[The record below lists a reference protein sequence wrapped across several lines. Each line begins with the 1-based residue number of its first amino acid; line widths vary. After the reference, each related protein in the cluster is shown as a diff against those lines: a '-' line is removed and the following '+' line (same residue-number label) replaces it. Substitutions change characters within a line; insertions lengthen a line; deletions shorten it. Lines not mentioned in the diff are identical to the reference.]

1 MANKT
6 DIVDPNNPN
15 GLINSV
21 FNNTPVALDDLTISV
36 ELTTEKKGRT
46 LLVSDKNIATAE
58 STDSVRINFIEGSN
72 VNGKRTLTT
81 KFTDLTTSL
90 DSNNNPETL
99 GISAIDIEF
108 NTGFAPLVT
117 IQFIDVRG
125 SSVFQNEDKMGD
137 NKYSVFFQ
145 LPYPLYN
152 LTIKGYYGQPV
163 SYCLHMTKFTSR
175 FNSQTGNFEMTTSF
189 IGYTYAMLSDLLL
202 GYLKAIPYT
211 KIGAEKYKVLKD
223 EDNTIYT
230 LDELYKKISQIDSSA
245 KGILADNDDYK
256 NLSFYVTKLEQLEVI
271 KNNLNALNSFDVN
284 SNEFAISDVS
294 LVDTATYVKNIESSV
309 EEYNNGNKLSL
320 DTTSFNKID
329 PIVTTKTE
337 LLQPPPLGNGVTDT
351 DRAILAFIDSQSS
364 IEISEDKVL
373 TIIDNRERL
382 KQIDSRKER
391 IDSEIKILKNSIAK
405 QLEINIVGKLGFN
418 PTIRTIMKSITS
430 AAEVFLQTI
439 YTVSA
444 IAEADTDRTKEL
456 DDNFQ
461 FLDIKQNAAGNTPAN
476 SSSQELTKIFYPWP
490 AYKNKNNVET
500 YLGQKNEL
508 NNPNNIT
515 EVRFIDELLKAFLE
529 SDRQTQIIESEI
541 RQNITSWIP
550 TNPLD
555 TRLFNEVFPYKRME
569 FLNTDD
575 VMLMILIRAMTFL
588 GVSNLNLT
596 DDEIIKMAEAEINAI
611 IADLENK
618 GLIDELK
625 SKQTNDFLNVV
636 ANINNKPSR
645 VVKESMLQG
654 KKSIIYNY
662 ILDANDVK
670 VIPIN
675 GDFKDAGV
683 SNYVLLNNVNN
694 STWPTKVEDLATKA
708 ADGSIFLT
716 NYELFDDGSGQI
728 QNPKVNDGGI
738 YVKFITRS
746 EYNQNTEYPL
756 PIPIDV
762 KPLNLLALTEFDS
775 SAEEIGFDIF
785 GGPYGIQTFDR
796 LNYSFN
802 TTIDGKVEEINDFDF
817 KFMFYES
824 PKNPERN
831 NSLGQPSVAPIN
843 QYGLIDGPRFNQQAL
858 DEVLVFTNLL
868 NLNETNFIEPYNN
881 YGKNTE
887 VIYQSIKQNKE
898 LTYPFIDFYVY
909 SSDVKNRV
917 SLFGSRFY
925 YEQTINEAKAILFLH
940 TFPWNGLVNS
950 DEKFKSIFTRAEI
963 LNTFNKRAGFIS
975 VPKLWAAFIGGML
988 WRSKQ
993 TTEPIR
999 FYNPNDP
1006 FIPFMDDNPD
1016 SYPTQKQYLTSP
1028 NSSLTNIAAMV
1039 FESGFSP
1046 IYLNLGDTLLSLP
1059 DQAKDEFIRVFE
1071 NFVRDDWNNIK
1082 SKLEISKN
1090 PSSWKQTWNNIHGS
1104 LRVLA
1109 GGKYENLVFVKKQL
1123 LKDSFNNFDN
1133 YIRISPMWDSLDNE
1147 YDYNYILQLKDNV
1160 NINKEII
1167 SLYKEEIILIN
1178 TKPNIWTTN
1187 KFSLNKERG
1196 DISTSENNFNLYINT
1211 ILGKI
1216 KGSTTNYTYDTEQ
1229 AQNEIFGNTNENLIK
1244 LQLYRTCKNIYDKW
1258 VGYSNDEDVMFQCG
1272 GRNLVDTALANK
1284 RSTNG
1289 ANNEKPAKPRLID
1302 SFRFVT
1308 RSFEDIGDVMAIN
1321 PTPLVDYLSENIN
1334 TSSYDMITS
1343 LLSANNFDFVPL
1355 PSFINYRDPD
1365 ALKSVFKPYPNYT
1378 EVETSDFS
1386 GPSFVCVY
1394 VGQTSNSLDFN
1405 NSNYPN
1411 DGFDYANLPPDFTG
1425 DAKDYEDVNA
1435 FFKVGFGQQNQNIFK
1450 DVVLDQSEFGET
1462 AESLQIIDDISQ
1474 KGGEQNKSFGGQNL
1488 YNVYSVRSYKAEI
1501 EMMGNAMI
1509 QPMMYFQLDNIPMFH
1524 GAYMITRVKHS
1535 IKPNTMSTNFTGVRI
1550 KTTKS
1555 PIFDTSDFYMS
1566 FLETINAGES
1576 TLSNNLTTTG
1586 LKISGTFPPIV
1597 VTLIETGGANGYF
1610 GNIIEANKLKTPEI
1624 PIGITYLDVAVENRQ
1639 LITQAAEALKPMLT
1653 AWLTW
1658 MKNNGFVGN
1667 NGTYAGITS
1676 MFRTIEKQRQL
1687 KASLGDSAAEPGTS
1701 MHGWGLAV
1709 DFQFY
1714 TKNGTRISNYKDK
1727 KPNLN
1732 EGFNYEINKSLVWL
1746 VENSYKYGWLIP
1758 KKLRD
1763 GEGTLNE
1770 FWHFEYHGKSA
1781 PCFIRADPKYIS
1793 YPDKSKSIVIDTNSL
1808 GIFGGILNPTDKDG
1822 KEAIYTNCEAKY
1834 VNKSDGTGNV
1844 TSAAFGNI
1852 VPADSQLTMVT
1863 SLSGDF
1869 VARATTIIKTFKG
1882 FSSGTTLD
1890 AGTYRG
1896 GYGTDKIVVSEDAP
1910 PVKVLQG
1917 TTFTLEQAT
1926 WSLSYDI
1933 EKRFAPLVI
1942 SNIGT
1947 NEWTLLNDN
1956 QKASLISYAYNAGPL
1971 RLIDRGISAAIKA
1984 KDYTLAAKLIGD
1996 GPITSDGEMKP
2007 GLVKRRKIES
2017 LIFAKAV

>member
-90 DSNNNPETL
+90 ESNNNPETL

-125 SSVFQNEDKMGD
+125 SAIFQNEDKMGN

-175 FNSQTGNFEMTTSF
+175 FNSQTGNFEITTSF

-223 EDNTIYT
+223 EDNTIFT

-256 NLSFYVTKLEQLEVI
+256 NISFYVTKLEQLEVI
-271 KNNLNALNSFDVN
+271 RNNLNALNSFVVS

-294 LVDTATYVKNIESSV
+294 LVDTSTYVKNIESSV

-337 LLQPPPLGNGVTDT
+337 LLQPLPIGNGVTDT
-351 DRAILAFIDSQSS
+351 DRAILAFIDSQPS

-373 TIIDNRERL
+373 TIIDNRERI
-382 KQIDSRKER
+382 KQLDSRKER

-439 YTVSA
+439 YAVSS
-444 IAEADTDRTKEL
+444 EAQADIPRAKEL
-456 DDNFQ
+456 ENKFES
-461 FLDIKQNAAGNTPAN
+461 LDIKQNAAGNTPTN
-476 SSSQELTKIFYPWP
+476 SSSQGLTKIFYPWP
-490 AYKNKNNVET
+490 EYKKSDNENGYVET
-500 YLGQKNEL
+500 YIGSKPNEL
-508 NNPNNIT
+508 TNPNNVT
-515 EVRFIDELLKAFLE
+515 EVRFIDDLLKAFLE

-618 GLIDELK
+618 GLIDVLK

-645 VVKESMLQG
+645 VVKESTLQG

-675 GDFKDAGV
+675 GDFK
-683 SNYVLLNNVNN
+683 N

-708 ADGSIFLT
+708 ADGSVFLT
-716 NYELFDDGSGQI
+716 NYKLTDNLVI
-728 QNPKVNDGGI
+728 TPKVNDGGI

-762 KPLNLLALTEFDS
+762 KPLNLLALTEVDS
-775 SAEEIGFDIF
+775 STEEIGFNIF

-796 LNYSFN
+796 LNYGTN
-802 TTIDGKVEEINDFDF
+802 TTINGQVEEINDFDYRF
-817 KFMFYES
+817 IFYES
-824 PKNPERN
+824 PKDPKNN
-831 NSLGQPSVAPIN
+831 NSLGLPSVAPIN
-843 QYGLIDGPRFNQQAL
+843 EYGLIDGPRFNQQAL
-858 DEVLVFTNLL
+858 DEVIVFTNLEDL
-868 NLNETNFIEPYNN
+868 NDQSFTQPYNN

-887 VIYQSIKQNKE
+887 AIYQSIKQNKE
-898 LTYPFIDFYVY
+898 LTYPFIDFYVNA
-909 SSDVKNRV
+909 SDFVSFDINNRV

-940 TFPWNGLVNS
+940 TFPWNGLINS
-950 DEKFKSIFTRAEI
+950 DDNSSTIFTRTEI
-963 LNTFNKRAGFIS
+963 LNTFNKRSGFIS

-993 TTEPIR
+993 TTDPIR

-1006 FIPFMDDNPD
+1006 FIPFMDDDPKN
-1016 SYPTQKQYLTSP
+1016 YPKKDEYLTSP
-1028 NSSLTNIAAMV
+1028 NSATMV
-1039 FESGFSP
+1039 FDSSLEP
-1046 IYLNLGDTLLSLP
+1046 KYLKIDYELLSLP

-1071 NFVRDDWNNIK
+1071 DFVRDDWDNIK

-1090 PSSWKQTWNNIHGS
+1090 PSSWKQTWNDINTS
-1104 LRVLA
+1104 LRKVQ
-1109 GGKYENLVFVKKQL
+1109 GGTYDYLVFVKKQL

-1133 YIRISPMWDSLDNE
+1133 YIRISPMWDGDDDK
-1147 YDYNYILQLKDNV
+1147 YRYNYILQLKDNV
-1160 NINKEII
+1160 DINKEII
-1167 SLYKEEIILIN
+1167 SLYKEELILIN
-1178 TKPNIWTTN
+1178 TTPSIW
-1187 KFSLNKERG
+1187 KRVQPSAFSSSYRT
-1196 DISTSENNFNLYINT
+1196 DILVSENSFNLYINT

-1289 ANNEKPAKPRLID
+1289 ATNAKPRLID

-1308 RSFEDIGDVMAIN
+1308 RSFEDIGDKMAIN

-1378 EVETSDFS
+1378 EVETSGFS

-1394 VGQTSNSLDFN
+1394 VGQTSNNLDFN
-1405 NSNYPN
+1405 DSNYPN
-1411 DGFDYANLPPDFTG
+1411 DGFDYANLPSDFTG
-1425 DAKDYEDVNA
+1425 TANDYEDVNA

-1462 AESLQIIDDISQ
+1462 AESLQIIDNISQ

-1555 PIFDTSDFYMS
+1555 PIFDISDFYMS

-1624 PIGITYLDVAVENRQ
+1624 PKGITYLDVAVENRQ
-1639 LITQAAEALKPMLT
+1639 LITQAADALEPMLT
-1653 AWLTW
+1653 AWLAW
-1658 MKNNGFVGN
+1658 MIAEGFVGN

-1701 MHGWGLAV
+1701 MHGWGVAI

-1714 TKNGTRISNYKDK
+1714 RKNGTKISNYEGK

-1732 EGFNYEINKSLVWL
+1732 EGFNYEINESLVWL

-1808 GIFGGILNPTDKDG
+1808 GVFGGILNPTDKDG

-1852 VPADSQLTMVT
+1852 VPFPSQVKMVEDLT
-1863 SLSGDF
+1863 GDW
-1869 VARATTIIKTFKG
+1869 VNRATTIIKTFEG

-1890 AGTYRG
+1890 TGKPPAYRG
-1896 GYGTDKIVVSEDAP
+1896 GYGTDKIVVSEGAT

-1917 TTFTLEQAT
+1917 TTFTLEQAA

-1933 EKRFAPLVI
+1933 EKRFATFVI

-1971 RLIDRGISAAIKA
+1971 RLIDRGISTAIKA

-1996 GPITSDGEMKP
+1996 GPITSDDKVLD
-2007 GLVKRRKIES
+2007 GLIRRRKIES
-2017 LIFAKAV
+2017 QIFAKPV

>member
-1 MANKT
+1 MVNKT
-6 DIVDPNNPN
+6 DIVDPNN
-15 GLINSV
+15 LTNSLV
-21 FNNTPVALDDLTISV
+21 NNTPVALDDLTISV
-36 ELTTEKKGRT
+36 ELTTEKKART
-46 LLVSDKNIATAE
+46 LLVTDKDKSSVRT
-58 STDSVRINFIEGSN
+58 TDSVRVNFIEGSN
-72 VNGKRTLTT
+72 VNGKQTLTT

-125 SSVFQNEDKMGD
+125 SAIFQNEDKMGN

-145 LPYPLYN
+145 LPYPLYR

-175 FNSQTGNFEMTTSF
+175 FNSQTGNFEITTSF

-211 KIGAEKYKVLKD
+211 KIGADKYKVLKD
-223 EDNTIYT
+223 EDSTIFT
-230 LDELYKKISQIDSSA
+230 LDELYKKISQIDSNA
-245 KGILADNDDYK
+245 KGVLADNDDYK
-256 NLSFYVTKLEQLEVI
+256 NLSFYVTKLEQIEVI
-271 KNNLNALNSFDVN
+271 RNNLNALNSFELN

-329 PIVTTKTE
+329 PIVKSKSE
-337 LLQPPPLGNGVTDT
+337 LITGSTSGIELDKAILEFISQQNIIVTDN
-351 DRAILAFIDSQSS
+351 IF
-364 IEISEDKVL
+364 L
-373 TIIDNRERL
+373 TIINNIERI
-382 KQIDSRKER
+382 KQLDSRKER

-405 QLEINIVGKLGFN
+405 QLEINIVDKLGFN

-439 YTVSA
+439 YAVSS
-444 IAEADTDRTKEL
+444 EAQADIPRAKEL
-456 DDNFQ
+456 ENKFES
-461 FLDIKQNAAGNTPAN
+461 LDIKQNAVGNTPTN
-476 SSSQELTKIFYPWP
+476 SSSQGLTKIFYPWP
-490 AYKNKNNVET
+490 EYKKSDNENGYVET
-500 YLGQKNEL
+500 YIGSKPNEL
-508 NNPNNIT
+508 TNPNNVT
-515 EVRFIDELLKAFLE
+515 EVRFIDDLLKAFLE

-569 FLNTDD
+569 FLDTDD

-611 IADLENK
+611 IADLDNK
-618 GLIDELK
+618 VLIDELK
-625 SKQTNDFLNVV
+625 SKQITDFLNVFV
-636 ANINNKPSR
+636 NINGKSSR
-645 VVKESMLQG
+645 VVKESTFQG
-654 KKSIIYNY
+654 NKSIIYNY
-662 ILDANDVK
+662 ILDANDIK
-670 VIPIN
+670 IIPIN

-683 SNYVLLNNVNN
+683 SNYVIVNN
-694 STWPTKVEDLATKA
+694 STWPTNVDDLATKA
-708 ADGSIFLT
+708 ANGSIFLT
-716 NYELFDDGSGQI
+716 NYELTSYGTGQI
-728 QNPKVNDGGI
+728 AKQKVNDGGI

-746 EYNQNTEYPL
+746 EYDQNTEYPL

-762 KPLNLLALTEFDS
+762 KPLNLLKLQDVDS
-775 SAEEIGFDIF
+775 SAEEIGYNIF

-796 LNYSFN
+796 LNYGFN
-802 TTIDGKVEEINDFDF
+802 TTVNGQVEEINDFDYR
-817 KFMFYES
+817 FMFYKS
-824 PKNPERN
+824 PKDPERN
-831 NSLGQPSVAPIN
+831 NSLSSPIKKLN
-843 QYGLIDGPRFNQQAL
+843 DNYYGIIDGPAVLTKQKS

-887 VIYQSIKQNKE
+887 AIYQSIKQNKE

-925 YEQTINEAKAILFLH
+925 YEQTSNEAKAILFLH
-940 TFPWNGLVNS
+940 TFPWNGLVNNNS
-950 DEKFKSIFTRAEI
+950 KETSIFTRIEI
-963 LNTFNKRAGFIS
+963 LKTFNTRAGFIS

-993 TTEPIR
+993 TTDPIR
-999 FYNPNDP
+999 FYNQNDP
-1006 FIPFMDDNPD
+1006 FIPFMDANQA
-1016 SYPTQKQYLTSP
+1016 SYPTKDEYLTSP
-1028 NSSLTNIAAMV
+1028 NSFLTNIASMV

-1046 IYLNLGDTLLSLP
+1046 IYLKLGDRLTLLP

-1071 NFVRDDWNNIK
+1071 DFVRDDWGNIK
-1082 SKLEISKN
+1082 SKLEIYKEQSGVT
-1090 PSSWKQTWNNIHGS
+1090 WKQTWNNIYGS
-1104 LRVLA
+1104 LRILP
-1109 GGKYENLVFVKKQL
+1109 GGKYENLAFVKKQL

-1133 YIRISPMWDSLDNE
+1133 YIRISPIWDSLKNV

-1160 NINKEII
+1160 DINKEII
-1167 SLYKEEIILIN
+1167 SLYKQELILIN
-1178 TKPNIWTTN
+1178 TNPNIWGYN
-1187 KFSLNKERG
+1187 NLNSNNERG
-1196 DISTSENNFNLYINT
+1196 DISIGENSFNLYINT

-1216 KGSTTNYTYDTEQ
+1216 KGSTTNYTYDTKQ

-1258 VGYSNDEDVMFQCG
+1258 VGNSPNEDVMFQCG

-1289 ANNEKPAKPRLID
+1289 ATNAKPRLID

-1321 PTPLVDYLSENIN
+1321 PTPLIDYLGNNIN

-1343 LLSANNFDFVPL
+1343 LLSGNNFDFVPL

-1378 EVETSDFS
+1378 EVETNGFS

-1394 VGQTSNSLDFN
+1394 VGQTSNNLDFN
-1405 NSNYPN
+1405 DSNYPN
-1411 DGFDYANLPPDFTG
+1411 DGFDYANLPSDFTG
-1425 DAKDYEDVNA
+1425 TANDYEDVNA
-1435 FFKVGFGQQNQNIFK
+1435 FFNVGFGQQNQNIFK

-1462 AESLQIIDDISQ
+1462 AESLQIIDNISQ
-1474 KGGEQNKSFGGQNL
+1474 KGSEQNKSFGGQNL

-1566 FLETINAGES
+1566 FLETINAGSS

-1597 VTLIETGGANGYF
+1597 VTLIETGGSNGYF
-1610 GNIIEANKLKTPEI
+1610 GNIIETNKLKTPEI

-1639 LITQAAEALKPMLT
+1639 LITQAADALKLMLIN
-1653 AWLTW
+1653 WLRW
-1658 MKNNGFVGN
+1658 MKDNGFVGN

-1687 KASLGDSAAEPGTS
+1687 KASLGKSAAEPGTS
-1701 MHGWGLAV
+1701 MHGWGVAI

-1714 TKNGTRISNYKDK
+1714 RKNGEIISNYKDK

-1732 EGFNYEINKSLVWL
+1732 EGFNYEINESLVWL

-1763 GEGTLNE
+1763 GEGDLNE

-1781 PCFIRADPKYIS
+1781 TCFIRADNKYIS
-1793 YPDKSKSIVIDTNSL
+1793 YPDKSKSKLVDTTTL
-1808 GIFGGILNPTDKDG
+1808 GVFGGILNPTDKDG

-1844 TSAAFGNI
+1844 TSAAFGDI
-1852 VPADSQLTMVT
+1852 VPYESQLTMVKN
-1863 SLSGDF
+1863 LSGDW
-1869 VARATTIIKTFKG
+1869 VNRATTIIKTFEG

-1890 AGTYRG
+1890 TGRPPRYRG
-1896 GYGTDKIVVSEDAP
+1896 GYGTDRIVESEGAT
-1910 PVKVLQG
+1910 PVDVLQD

-1933 EKRFAPLVI
+1933 EERFAPLVI
-1942 SNIGT
+1942 SNIGN

-1956 QKASLISYAYNAGPL
+1956 QKASLISYAYNGGPK

-1984 KDYTLAAKLIGD
+1984 KDYTLATKLIGD
-1996 GPITSDGEMKP
+1996 GPITSDDKVLN
-2007 GLVKRRKIES
+2007 GLVRRRKIES
-2017 LIFAKAV
+2017 QIFAKPV